1 MLCLK
6 SKGERKMKDID
17 NLEKENMIQELEE
30 VVEQLIKAPSS
41 MLTVLKFK
49 NIIENLP
56 FGVVSD
62 EKLSE
67 LTEKVKEVAP
77 SKAFLLLKYSTE
89 QALYMQKRDESS
101 L

>member
-1 MLCLK
+1 
-6 SKGERKMKDID
+6 MKANE
-17 NLEKENMIQELEE
+17 NLEQENMVQELEE
-30 VVEQLIKAPSS
+30 VVDQLIKAPSS
-41 MLTVLKFK
+41 MLIVLKFK

-67 LTEKVKEVAP
+67 LIEKIKKVAP

>member
-1 MLCLK
+1 
-6 SKGERKMKDID
+6 MKDID